1 MRFHHKVT
9 LTLFMSCVIFSLHAQ
24 HTAHD
29 SEHNNEAH
37 EHPEEHHEFKHHKI
51 SLVIGHTHI
60 PAGNPDVGRVGNVIA
75 PSWGI
80 DYEYWF
86 NHKWAAGLHT
96 DLEMISYVIDNDDRS
111 ELERERP
118 VILSL
123 VALFKPIHS
132 LVVYVGPGLELE
144 KNENFMVYR
153 FGVEYEFE
161 MGKHWELSPG
171 VFYDSK
177 EGIYDSWSVGLAVGK
192 RF

>member
-1 MRFHHKVT
+1 MKFFKAAGIMLLVSC
-9 LTLFMSCVIFSLHAQ
+9 TLFIQAQ
-24 HTAHD
+24 HTERSMEHETEAHD
-29 SEHNNEAH
+29 HSEE
-37 EHPEEHHEFKHHKI
+37 HEFKHHKI

-60 PAGNPDVGRVGNVIA
+60 PAGNPDEGRVGTVIA

-86 NHKWAAGLHT
+86 NHKWAVGLHT
-96 DLEMISYVIDNDDRS
+96 DLEMISYVIDNEERS

-118 VILSL
+118 FIISV
-123 VALFKPIHS
+123 VGLFKPINS
-132 LVVYVGPGLELE
+132 LVVYVGPGIELE

-171 VFYDSK
+171 IFYDSK